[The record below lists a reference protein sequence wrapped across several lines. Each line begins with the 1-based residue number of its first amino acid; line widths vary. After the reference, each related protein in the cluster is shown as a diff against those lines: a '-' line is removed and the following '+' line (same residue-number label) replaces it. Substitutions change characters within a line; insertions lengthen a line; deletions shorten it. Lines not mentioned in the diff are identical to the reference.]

1 MQVRKRNRHLPSSPS
16 DQGPVRCGEER
27 QVSELDA
34 PQPTAPALAS
44 AFACETPMPR
54 SSPVARTGDSS
65 RPARSKSATEPVAQ
79 AVAEGFAPVCIA
91 PSLPPVAPPADLP
104 RILFIEQLASLIGKT
119 ETTIRTCATNAKY
132 AHLIPRPFKLP
143 NSRRLCWYERDVL
156 QWIESTRPAE
166 PPPPRRPRGRP
177 TKAEQLSRARWAQ
190 NNTAQ
195 PSAKGGEQ

>member
-1 MQVRKRNRHLPSSPS
+1 
-16 DQGPVRCGEER
+16 
-27 QVSELDA
+27 
-34 PQPTAPALAS
+34 
-44 AFACETPMPR
+44 MPR
-54 SSPVARTGDSS
+54 SSPVARTGDLS
-65 RPARSKSATEPVAQ
+65 RPARSKSATKPVAQ
-79 AVAEGFAPVCIA
+79 AVADGFAPVCIA

-156 QWIESTRPAE
+156 QWTESTRPAE

-195 PSAKGGEQ
+195 PSAKRGEQ

>member
-1 MQVRKRNRHLPSSPS
+1 MPS
-16 DQGPVRCGEER
+16 
-27 QVSELDA
+27 
-34 PQPTAPALAS
+34 T
-44 AFACETPMPR
+44 
-54 SSPVARTGDSS
+54 SPVAVTGD
-65 RPARSKSATEPVAQ
+65 
-79 AVAEGFAPVCIA
+79 
-91 PSLPPVAPPADLP
+91 LPKL
-104 RILFIEQLASLIGKT
+104 LFIEQLSALIGKT

-156 QWIESTRPAE
+156 EWIESTRPAE

>member
-1 MQVRKRNRHLPSSPS
+1 
-16 DQGPVRCGEER
+16 
-27 QVSELDA
+27 
-34 PQPTAPALAS
+34 
-44 AFACETPMPR
+44 MPR

-65 RPARSKSATEPVAQ
+65 RPARSKSATKPVAQ
-79 AVAEGFAPVCIA
+79 AVAEGFVPVCIA

-156 QWIESTRPAE
+156 EWIESTRPAE
-166 PPPPRRPRGRP
+166 PPQPRRPRGRP
-177 TKAEQLSRARWAQ
+177 TKAEQLARQRWA
-190 NNTAQ
+190 N
-195 PSAKGGEQ
+195 SAGGR